1 MSERTDLLSSIAET
15 IADYRGHDL
24 VAPTPERVDRWIKQ
38 FDKAVQLP
46 MLREMDHVLQQT
58 YLSLA
63 DVTRFLKGLL
73 KTKKLVGKDPCAFWR
88 GVNFLDI
95 QERGNSQTEMAQLFD
110 AILKEKYD
118 FGIDECAV
126 ESAVYVYLDDGIF
139 TGNRVGSD
147 LEKWIKTQAPDEAK
161 VHIVTIALHAHGKYY
176 AEGRIKQT
184 ARNAKKSIDF
194 SWWKAIKL
202 EDRKAY
208 TNSSEV
214 LRPDAIPD
222 DDAVQAYV
230 ASMKYPPHLRTAGQV
245 GDNTI
250 FSSNEG
256 RQLLEQEFLK
266 AGVWIRNRCPNLNE
280 YQRPLGNSVL
290 ETLGFGS
297 LIVTFRNCP
306 NNAPLALW
314 VDDPWYP
321 LFPRTTNTQTEV
333 KRMFENLLEGEGE

>member
-1 MSERTDLLSSIAET
+1 
-15 IADYRGHDL
+15 
-24 VAPTPERVDRWIKQ
+24 
-38 FDKAVQLP
+38 
-46 MLREMDHVLQQT
+46 MDHVLQQT

-118 FGIDECAV
+118 FGINECAV
-126 ESAVYVYLDDGIF
+126 KSAVYVYLDDGIF

-161 VHIVTIALHAHGKYY
+161 VHIVTIALHTHGKYY
-176 AEGRIKQT
+176 AEGRLKQT
-184 ARNAKKSIDF
+184 ATYAKKSIDF

-208 TNSSEV
+208 TNSSDV

-222 DDAVQAYV
+222 DNAVQAYV
-230 ASMKYPPHLRTAGQV
+230 AAMKHPPHLRTAGQV

-256 RQLLEQEFLK
+256 RQVLEQEFLK
-266 AGVWIRNRCPNLNE
+266 AGVRIRKKCPNLNE

-290 ETLGFGS
+290 EPLGFGS
-297 LIVTFRNCP
+297 LGRDFPKLPKQCALGTLGRRSHGIRYFREPPTPKQRSNGCLRTYWRVMASEFVP
-306 NNAPLALW
+306 DAHIS
-314 VDDPWYP
+314 
-321 LFPRTTNTQTEV
+321 PRRQHRLPEDQRGV
-333 KRMFENLLEGEGE
+333 RRSIQHG